1 MCNFTWQYGLSI
13 LLLCLILSLSPHPIF
28 AADMNGVISPDCD
41 MDKGPCSK
49 KIGNAEV
56 ILDIQPKPV
65 SAMRELMVY
74 VSLKDAGVYEKLKVK
89 FSMPGMHMGRN
100 EVILV
105 RTNDGR
111 YAGKGIIP
119 RCPSGKKLWR
129 ATVEIPTQK
138 STKTEKIDFLFNITY

>member
-1 MCNFTWQYGLSI
+1 
-13 LLLCLILSLSPHPIF
+13 
-28 AADMNGVISPDCD
+28 

-56 ILDIQPKPV
+56 ILDIYPKPV

-74 VSLKDAGVYEKLKVK
+74 ASLKGAGIYEKLKVE
-89 FSMPGMHMGRN
+89 FDMPGMYMGRN

-105 RTNDGR
+105 RTKDGR

-129 ATVEIPTQK
+129 ATVEIPEQK
-138 STKTEKIDFLFNITY
+138 SPKTKKIEFLFNVTY